1 NAQPPPSKRPSG
13 GSLPLERAAERP
25 AATAAGGGS
34 AACKPAGSAL
44 DAAAETEAGT
54 DAGAAAASEG
64 VVVLGVRMGGK
75 AGELLERLKREREE
89 SLDFERKLTQALM
102 DL

>member
-1 NAQPPPSKRPSG
+1 M
-13 GSLPLERAAERP
+13 
-25 AATAAGGGS
+25 
-34 AACKPAGSAL
+34 
-44 DAAAETEAGT
+44 DV
-54 DAGAAAASEG
+54 GAAAPSG
-64 VVVLGVRMGGK
+64 QVVLGVRLGGK